1 MSLNIKVGIT
11 DHLDPEVNAMLQAMY
26 SRSYGPIAE
35 RIPSDPKDVEG
46 HKEKLGK
53 FYVNYGHRSVGQL
66 GSTTIWLEGVSLL
79 AAKAIENHP
88 LYNGQESSTRYIDFG
103 TQPMI
108 STDPFIT
115 EWQQIFRH
123 LYIQAIPVTVD
134 KLKMEFPYEGDPSDN
149 GAYTKWEN
157 TIKARAFDICR
168 GILPAGI
175 TTNVAFTGTFD
186 LINDHFGEMLY
197 HPCQEMKEI
206 ANKVIDGLAEK
217 YSYAA
222 MPKEKL
228 LKNFSNVNYDFFY
241 IGKYSEYK
249 SMSNGVDVSF
259 GNYVDSITDDING
272 FSIVFPRFKD
282 RDDFSLSENLRTR
295 AKYQKIPNMKSKEI
309 LFKMSGLLDFGS
321 WRDLHRH
328 RNGFITTPILN
339 LDHGVNEWYLEN
351 LPAPI
356 ARAFNNLVNELRVS
370 CETSNLDPTELQYCI
385 PIGVNVPVDYRCDFN
400 QAMYIFELRSGKTV
414 HQTLRKLVNHW
425 VQETHA
431 IFNTCGITD
440 LVIHNDPSKD
450 NFTLRRGEQTFNAEL
465 LGEFKFKL
473 NESDRDTK

>member
-1 MSLNIKVGIT
+1 MANVLLGIT
-11 DHLDPEVNAMLQAMY
+11 DHYTPDVQAMLQAMY
-26 SRSYGPIAE
+26 SRSSSSILD
-35 RIPSDPKDVEG
+35 RLPSNSDSEEEHRQKF
-46 HKEKLGK
+46 GK
-53 FYVNYGHRSVGQL
+53 YYTQYMHRSVGQL

-103 TQPMI
+103 KQPMV

-115 EWQQIFRH
+115 ECQKILIQV
-123 LYIQAIPVTVD
+123 YIIAVPATVD

-168 GILPAGI
+168 GILPAGV
-175 TTNVAFTGTFD
+175 TTNVSFTGTFD
-186 LINDHFGEMLY
+186 LINEHFGEMLY
-197 HPCQEMKEI
+197 HPCQEMREI

-228 LKNFSNVNYDFFY
+228 LRNFSNVRHDFFY
-241 IGKYSEYK
+241 TNKHSFSINNISINFGKYAELTNDP
-249 SMSNGVDVSF
+249 MIG
-259 GNYVDSITDDING
+259 IAAAQLE
-272 FSIVFPRFKD
+272 FKD
-282 RDDFSLSENLRTR
+282 RDDFGLCEDLRNR
-295 AKYQKIPNMKSKEI
+295 AKYQKIPNIRSKEI

-328 RNGFITTPILN
+328 RNGFITMPLLT
-339 LDHGVNEWYLEN
+339 LDYGINQWYLDN
-351 LPAPI
+351 LPMPI
-356 ARAFNNLVNELRVS
+356 SRAFKNIVKSIFIES
-370 CETSNLDPTELQYCI
+370 QTSNIDPSELQYCI
-385 PIGVNVPVDYRCDFN
+385 PIGLNVPVDYRCDFN

-414 HQTLRKLVNHW
+414 HQTLRKLVNSW
-425 VQETHA
+425 VEKTHA
-431 IFNTCGITD
+431 AFNSCGIED
-440 LVIHNDPSKD
+440 LVIHNDPSED

-465 LGEFKFKL
+465 LEQFKFKP
-473 NESDRDTK
+473 NESDKEVK